1 MTILSPVE
9 NQAAGSAISCCSL
22 LLQLS
27 GVIKKENIMAEL
39 KNLPLKKAVKHFG
52 QAHNVRF
59 KFEKV
64 KRERISQNDLPLAFR
79 QKMVSLSF

>member
-9 NQAAGSAISCCSL
+9 NQAAGSALSCCSL

-27 GVIKKENIMAEL
+27 GVSQKIAIDTVD
-39 KNLPLKKAVKHFG
+39 LPLKKAVKHFSKV
-52 QAHNVRF
+52 HNVRF
-59 KFEKV
+59 KVEKV

-79 QKMVSLSF
+79 QKMVTLSF